1 MNYNLLKAKIVER
14 GLKVEDFIDKMDEN
28 INGAF
33 TKTVYHSRM
42 NGAVSF
48 RREEIVACKN
58 ILNLSDSEIMDIFF
72 KE

>member
-14 GLKVEDFIDKMDEN
+14 GLKVEDFIDKMDKY

>member
-42 NGAVSF
+42 NGTVSF
-48 RREEIVACKN
+48 RREEIIACKN

-72 KE
+72 ND

>member
-28 INGAF
+28 INGTF

-42 NGAVSF
+42 NGAVSC
-48 RREEIVACKN
+48 RRN
-58 ILNLSDSEIMDIFF
+58 RSL
-72 KE
+72 